1 MQDVFYIEDLER
13 AITLLKPLRL
23 EILRRLDEPR
33 TCPELADF
41 FDESAQKIY
50 YHIKAMEQAGLV
62 EKTEERRVR
71 GVMEGYYQAKA
82 RSYWL
87 APKLVGQIGGG
98 RTSQDQISLNVLLQL
113 AEEVIEDTGRL
124 GNASALGQDVPSLSM
139 SAHIHLPNA
148 ARRTEFLQEVQQIFQ
163 QLALKYGVPQD
174 DIAITDEQG
183 FRLVLMCYPKLE
195 GYTTH
200 IGSENG

>member
-1 MQDVFYIEDLER
+1 VFYIEDLER